1 MQKTMTMKKNK
12 MQNQKISP
20 EKNLIQSSTKKHTSH
35 DTIANISKRL
45 VNKKSELILG
55 DTMTKLMNG
64 WEMAMKI

>member
-1 MQKTMTMKKNK
+1 
-12 MQNQKISP
+12 MQNQKIYP
-20 EKNLIQSSTKKHTSH
+20 EKNIIQSSTKKHTSH